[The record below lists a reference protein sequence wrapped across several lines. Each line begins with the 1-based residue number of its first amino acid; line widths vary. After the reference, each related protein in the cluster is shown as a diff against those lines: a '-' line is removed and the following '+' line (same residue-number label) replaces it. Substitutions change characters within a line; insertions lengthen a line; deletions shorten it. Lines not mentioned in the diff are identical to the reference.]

1 MNGGSNVNNLNG
13 VNNVNH
19 ANSDN
24 QSCQFCKRVAQS
36 PKVGDLG
43 FRRGWGRQIAR
54 LNARPSPYLRGQV
67 GSMENIVKIVNSLQE
82 D

>member
-1 MNGGSNVNNLNG
+1 MSTMQTVITRA
-13 VNNVNH
+13 
-19 ANSDN
+19 ANSVA
-24 QSCQFCKRVAQS
+24 QRWVAQS
-36 PKVGDLG
+36 PKVGNLA